1 MKKLLPDEVVST
13 AANPAVKPVP
23 VTWAEMTGEPRR
35 EASEERNDAGRDA
48 QAGRRE
54 VRSYGVGGGRALLV
68 MVGDDARR
76 CRERANGYPG
86 AADPGDMGLLVVTPP
101 LVRKRTTVNQ
111 PGATDPAAIRNFC
124 IIAHIDH
131 GKSTLA
137 DRMLQLTGVVD
148 PRLMRAQYLDRMDIE
163 RERGI
168 TIKSQAVRLPWTVR
182 EGGRAGEQVVLNMI
196 DTPGHVD
203 FTYEV
208 SRSLAAGEG
217 AVLLVDA
224 AQGIE
229 AQTLA
234 NLYLALENNLTVIPV
249 LNKIDLPAAQP
260 EKYAEELA
268 HLIGCDPEDCLRVSG
283 KTGEGVQ
290 HLLDEIVRQLPPP
303 VGEAAE
309 PARAMIFD
317 SVYDIYRGVVTYVRV
332 IDGRI
337 EARDRIKMMST
348 GAVHELLELG
358 VISPEPVKSK
368 AIGVGEVGY
377 LITGVKD
384 VRQSRVG
391 DTVTINNRP
400 AKQAL
405 GGYKDPKPMVYSG
418 LYPLDGSDYPDL
430 REALDKLKLND
441 AALVYEPESSA
452 ALGFG
457 FRCGFLGL
465 LHLEIIRE
473 RLERE
478 SNLDLIS
485 TAPNVV
491 YRVIMEEGEEAI
503 VTNPSEYPTG
513 KIAEVHEPTV
523 RATVLTP
530 NDFVGAVME
539 LCQGRR
545 GALLGMDYLSADR
558 VELRYTM
565 PLGEII
571 FDFFDQ
577 LKSRTKGYAS
587 LDYEPSGEQ
596 KADLVKVD
604 ILLQGETVDAFSA
617 IVHKDK
623 AYQYGTMIAAKLRE
637 LIPRQQFEV
646 PIQAAIG
653 SRVIARET
661 IRAMR
666 KDVLAKCYGGDIT
679 RKRKLLEKQKEGK
692 KRMKMVGR
700 VEVPQEAFIA
710 ALSTSESAGDKGKK

>member
-1 MKKLLPDEVVST
+1 MHPTLE
-13 AANPAVKPVP
+13 
-23 VTWAEMTGEPRR
+23 
-35 EASEERNDAGRDA
+35 
-48 QAGRRE
+48 
-54 VRSYGVGGGRALLV
+54 
-68 MVGDDARR
+68 
-76 CRERANGYPG
+76 
-86 AADPGDMGLLVVTPP
+86 
-101 LVRKRTTVNQ
+101 
-111 PGATDPAAIRNFC
+111 PGATDPSRIRNFC

-137 DRMLQLTGVVD
+137 DRMLQLTEVVD
-148 PRLMRAQYLDRMDIE
+148 ARQMRAQYLDRMDIE

-168 TIKSQAVRLPWTVR
+168 TIKSQAVRMPWRV
-182 EGGRAGEQVVLNMI
+182 RAGERSGDGFVLNMI

-208 SRSLAAGEG
+208 SRSLAACEG

-234 NLYLALENNLTVIPV
+234 NLYLALENDLHVIPV

-260 EKYAEELA
+260 DKYAEELA
-268 HLIGCDPEDCLRVSG
+268 NLVGCTPEECLRVSG
-283 KTGEGVQ
+283 KTGEGVA
-290 HLLDEIVRQLPPP
+290 HLLDEIVRQFTPPS
-303 VGEAAE
+303 GDAAA

-317 SVYDIYRGVVTYVRV
+317 SVYDVYRGVVTYVRV

-358 VISPEPVKSK
+358 VISPEPIKSR
-368 AIGVGEVGY
+368 ALSVGEVGY
-377 LITGVKD
+377 LMTGVKD

-400 AKQAL
+400 ATVAL
-405 GGYKDPKPMVYSG
+405 GGYQDPKPMVYSG
-418 LYPLDGSDYPDL
+418 LYPIDGSQYPDL
-430 REALDKLKLND
+430 RDALDKLKLND
-441 AALVYEPESSA
+441 AALSYEPETSA

-478 SNLDLIS
+478 FGLDLIS

-491 YRVIMEEGEEAI
+491 YRVTMEDGDEHV
-503 VTNPSEYPTG
+503 VTNPSEYPSG
-513 KIAEVHEPTV
+513 KVAIVYEPV
-523 RATVLTP
+523 VKATVLTP
-530 NDFVGAVME
+530 NDYVGQVME

-545 GALLGMDYLSADR
+545 GALMGMDYLSADR
-558 VELRYTM
+558 VELRYTL
-565 PLGEII
+565 PLAEII
-571 FDFFDQ
+571 YDFFDQ

-587 LDYEPSGEQ
+587 LDYEPTGEQ
-596 KADLVKVD
+596 QSDLVKVD
-604 ILLQGETVDAFSA
+604 ILLHGEPVDAFSA

-623 AYQYGTMIAAKLRE
+623 AYSYGVNIAAKLRA

-679 RKRKLLEKQKEGK
+679 RKRKLLERQKEGK

-710 ALSTSESAGDKGKK
+710 ALSTSDAADIKGTKK